1 MQIEKIKVDEI
12 IPYADNAKL
21 HPERQIEQIR
31 SSILEFGFNDP
42 IAIDE
47 NNVVIEG
54 NGRLMAIKDL
64 GFKEVDCIRIEGLT
78 EDQKRAY
85 ILVHNQLTMNT
96 GFDIEILN
104 KELEKIKDIDM
115 TQFDFEIDIDFDIN
129 IDLDGTVEEDNV
141 PEPDENAEPKAKLG
155 DIYKLGEHR
164 LICGDSTD
172 TAVIDK
178 LMGGVKADMVFT
190 DPPYNMHYDGAGII
204 KETVKNV
211 RERIK
216 DIVDFNAFDISY
228 LASMDVGS
236 IYIFTSKDLIPDYF
250 KIFDEWKFNILTW
263 VKTNNPPMTNNVFLP
278 DIEYLLYFHKG
289 KRIWNNGLKPLDVY
303 RKAYFS
309 SRQEGHEEIGNV
321 HPTMKPLK
329 LISDK
334 LRISSNENSVVLDL
348 FGGSGSTLIACEK
361 LNRKCYMC
369 ELDPRYVDVII
380 DRWEKFTGQKAE
392 LIEG

>member
-1 MQIEKIKVDEI
+1 MKIEKIKVDEI

-64 GFKEVDCIRIEGLT
+64 GYKEVDCIRIEGLT

-115 TQFDFEIDIDFDIN
+115 TQFDLEIDIDFDLN
-129 IDLDGTVEEDNV
+129 IDLGGTVEEDNV

-155 DIYKLGEHR
+155 DIYKLGNHR
-164 LICGDSTD
+164 LMCGDSTSLED
-172 TAVIDK
+172 VAK
-178 LMGGVKADMVFT
+178 LMGEEKADMLLT
-190 DPPYNMHYDGAGII
+190 DPPYNVDYEGKTEDKLTIKNDKMSDGNFRDFLVNAFKAADSVMKPGAVFYIWRAESEGYNFRGACLDAGWKVRQCIIWNKNSMVLGRQDYQWKHEPCLYGWKDGASHLWASDR
-204 KETVKNV
+204 KQTTV
-211 RERIK
+211 I
-216 DIVDFNAFDISY
+216 DFNRPTKADI
-228 LASMDVGS
+228 
-236 IYIFTSKDLIPDYF
+236 
-250 KIFDEWKFNILTW
+250 
-263 VKTNNPPMTNNVFLP
+263 
-278 DIEYLLYFHKG
+278 
-289 KRIWNNGLKPLDVY
+289 
-303 RKAYFS
+303 
-309 SRQEGHEEIGNV
+309 
-321 HPTMKPLK
+321 HPTMKPVGLFDYQIK
-329 LISDK
+329 NNTKQGDI
-334 LRISSNENSVVLDL
+334 VLDL
-348 FGGSGSTLIACEK
+348 FNGSGTTIMACEQNK
-361 LNRKCYMC
+361 RVARCM
-369 ELDPRYVDVII
+369 ELDPRYVDAAIK
-380 DRWEKFTGQKAE
+380 RWEDFTGQKAE